1 MRLLVAWLPIAV
13 LASLAAGGSR
23 CAPDA
28 VTVGPACVDRY
39 EASVWSIPPENAH
52 LIAQVRKGKADLA
65 ELAKGG
71 AMQMGG
77 IPMTGCTGVDYGPD
91 FPPSGNWTAPLYA
104 ASVGGVPPSTCI
116 TWFQAQQACRLSGK
130 RLVTNDDWQA
140 AATGTPDPGANDDGV
155 STCATNS
162 PFAALTGERMGCVS
176 TWGAHDMAGNVWE
189 WVAHWISPAVGCTSW
204 DAAHGGDVS
213 CMGGI
218 GTVPPPPESLAVGSN
233 ESVGSREL
241 VQFDTNLPG
250 AIIRGGN
257 YATGDRNG
265 IFAIW
270 GAVNPSN
277 ISRST
282 GFRCAR

>member
-1 MRLLVAWLPIAV
+1 
-13 LASLAAGGSR
+13 
-23 CAPDA
+23 
-28 VTVGPACVDRY
+28 
-39 EASVWSIPPENAH
+39 
-52 LIAQVRKGKADLA
+52 
-65 ELAKGG
+65 
-71 AMQMGG
+71 
-77 IPMTGCTGVDYGPD
+77 
-91 FPPSGNWTAPLYA
+91 
-104 ASVGGVPPSTCI
+104 
-116 TWFQAQQACRLSGK
+116 
-130 RLVTNDDWQA
+130 
-140 AATGTPDPGANDDGV
+140 
-155 STCATNS
+155 
-162 PFAALTGERMGCVS
+162 
-176 TWGAHDMAGNVWE
+176 
-189 WVAHWISPAVGCTSW
+189 
-204 DAAHGGDVS
+204 
-213 CMGGI
+213 MGGI